1 MDCPQAGFLIRRP
14 IDWGGDL
21 EKAGTPEWKVSSEFD
36 QSAKQNKMKN
46 MSTEPITDEY
56 VATTGE
62 YMLLFRGQD
71 WDRKLSPEELQRS
84 MSKWT
89 AWYNQLAHQG
99 KIKSAHPLTQGGRVI
114 SQKKG
119 QPIADGPFAE
129 SKEAIG
135 GYFLLQQSSL
145 EEAVEIAKKC
155 PLLEH
160 GVTVEVRAVAEQ
172 CSHLQRVNQ
181 ELAHATT

>member
-1 MDCPQAGFLIRRP
+1 MRARPHENVDTDCPGTGCFVRRA
-14 IDWGGDL
+14 IVNGEVFDL
-21 EKAGTPEWKVSSEFD
+21 SANQNEK
-36 QSAKQNKMKN
+36 KN
-46 MSTEPITDEY
+46 MSTEATNSESI
-56 VATTGE
+56 ATTGE

-89 AWYNQLAHQG
+89 AWYDQLTHQG
-99 KIKSAHPLTQGGRVI
+99 KIKSAHPLTPGGRVI

-145 EEAVEIAKKC
+145 DEAVQIAKKC

-160 GVTVEVRAVAEQ
+160 GVTVEVRTVAEQ
-172 CSHLQRVNQ
+172 CPHLQHVNR
-181 ELAHATT
+181 ELAYATS

>member
-1 MDCPQAGFLIRRP
+1 MGR
-14 IDWGGDL
+14 DL
-21 EKAGTPEWKVSSEFD
+21 EKAVSPEWKEDSAFD
-36 QSAKQNKMKN
+36 QSANQNEKKS
-46 MSTEPITDEY
+46 MSTEAITSEY
-56 VATTGE
+56 VAATGE
-62 YMLLFRGQD
+62 YMLLFRGQE
-71 WDRKLSPEELQRS
+71 WDRKLSPEELQRA

-89 AWYNQLAHQG
+89 AWYDELTHQG
-99 KIKSAHPLTQGGRVI
+99 KIKSAHPLAPGGRVI

-135 GYFLLQQSSL
+135 GYFLLQHSSL
-145 EEAVEIAKKC
+145 DEAVRIARKC

-172 CSHLQRVNQ
+172 CPTLQRANR
-181 ELAHATT
+181 ELAYAAS